1 MAGPRPADS
10 LSHGALRGPGARPA
24 DPAAG
29 GRAASSSCHSGE
41 VRRAGGAR
49 GRGGLASERCAV
61 AHENKEECLTINS
74 FKILMADSSSD
85 SDNFLRGRIGRR
97 PLRASHNRAQNYGAE
112 EVKEKIHTLASTLQD
127 TNRNLR
133 HVDHLLGQYREYNKE
148 QTKAITTLKET
159 LEQSIGQLRSQ
170 RLTRNSVMRSASL
183 SSLCPSDLDGEGTSG
198 NRHFLPTS
206 PLRGYGDSRGNKHRR
221 SRSANV
227 RFVHEADNVDQLHSF
242 HQSLRDLSS
251 EQLRLGDDISREL
264 SRRNRTDA
272 ELRKTLEELS
282 EKVTESQR
290 QETVSER
297 VERRLQEIEEE
308 MRAERQLVE
317 RRQEQLGH
325 VSLQLQEVLKKQDAK
340 ADETEELM
348 RNKLVKYESK
358 KHQLEQELE
367 QSRKKLSES
376 EDSREALLHQ
386 IEDLRSQLSR
396 AEEERLELQHQIS
409 YAAMH
414 RQSFQ
419 DVQDDDRRIRAVAER
434 YEREKQDLEKHIL
447 ELKAKLSHNAVMSEV
462 EELKRCIE
470 RKDKEKA
477 QLVMHIQVLTSDL
490 ENREKQQEKM
500 LDQLK
505 EIQDCYK
512 ACENE
517 RRQNELQ
524 SAELAQQAEEST
536 KEAERY
542 LTEFKHSEALR
553 LEIEKKR
560 EDLKVRA
567 QETIRQ
573 WKLKCKKLDRE
584 IEKQNQTISEM
595 MNKSSQALKEKDD
608 LKSQLL
614 SAISQIENLRKELN
628 DVLTKRAQQEELLH
642 CKEVKLDEMESHQ
655 VSLEEEIKEIQGTV
669 KKLEN
674 ELKKQVV
681 VQNQVQAEKEH
692 LKTEL
697 ANINLF
703 HKKDQE
709 RLLEMQADV
718 KNLSAIRVELTNRI
732 AEEEKA
738 KKELLKSLSDLQKQQ
753 ESSHEEMI
761 SANRQLKME
770 REIHQQELADLR
782 SELQNVKIKHEQNV
796 QELMKLLKQEKD
808 DAEAQIRMLKME
820 ILEEKNI
827 VKSQCRQLEKIKVE
841 CDKLTEELIQNKE
854 ENTKLKRKCEF
865 VKQELEKKE
874 KQISNEE
881 DHLRKMSEARLQFK
895 DQLRHLEMEQQSV
908 LSMIGSEIDA
918 ACEIFSR
925 DSMEKFKAISLT
937 PTVLNDPHRWLAET
951 KTKLQWLC
959 EEVKERE
966 SKEKKL
972 RCYLLQSREQLKHF
986 TQIKETEHQSLFKQI
1001 KTQEKLLEEV
1011 HREKRELLEKT
1022 HRKEEEMGA
1031 LQERIMALEMSTR
1044 VALNHLESVPEK
1056 LSLLEDCKDTE
1067 ESRCRREMIEE
1078 RYMKY
1083 KEIVSSLQQQLEDS
1097 KQRVSRV
1104 KDVKMNANI
1113 SDIEVATQ
1121 SSSWRSQ
1128 NSFLCSSLLSSSG
1141 SLMKGMV
1148 PLDTSATKE
1157 DSTNVAVSE
1166 MKPQAEGGKQ

>member
-1 MAGPRPADS
+1 MERCG
-10 LSHGALRGPGARPA
+10 GPGARPA
-24 DPAAG
+24 APAAG

-41 VRRAGGAR
+41 V
-49 GRGGLASERCAV
+49 

-74 FKILMADSSSD
+74 FKTLMADSSSD
-85 SDNFLRGRIGRR
+85 SDNLFTARVGRR
-97 PLRASHNRAQNYGAE
+97 PLRASHSRAQNYGAE
-112 EVKEKIHTLASTLQD
+112 KVTEKIHTLASTLQD

-170 RLTRNSVMRSASL
+170 RLTRSSGMRSASL
-183 SSLCPSDLDGEGTSG
+183 SSLYPSDLDGEGTSG
-198 NRHFLPTS
+198 NHHFLPTS
-206 PLRGYGDSRGNKHRR
+206 PLRDYGVSQGNKHRR
-221 SRSANV
+221 SRSASV
-227 RFVHEADNVDQLHSF
+227 RFVSEADNVEQLHSF

-251 EQLRLGDDISREL
+251 EQVRLGDDISREL

-282 EKVTESQR
+282 EKLTESQR

-317 RRQEQLGH
+317 RRQDQLGH
-325 VSLQLQEVLKKQDAK
+325 VSLQLQEVLRKQDVK
-340 ADETEELM
+340 ADETEELV
-348 RNKLVKYESK
+348 RNKLVKYESE

-376 EDSREALLHQ
+376 EGSREALLHQ
-386 IEDLRSQLSR
+386 IEDLRSQLLR
-396 AEEERLELQHQIS
+396 AEEDRVELQHQIS

-414 RQSFQ
+414 RQSYQ
-419 DVQDDDRRIRAVAER
+419 DAQDDDRRIRAVAER

-505 EIQDCYK
+505 EIQNCYK
-512 ACENE
+512 ACESG
-517 RRQNELQ
+517 RRQTELQ
-524 SAELAQQAEEST
+524 SAELAQQVEEST

-542 LTEFKHSEALR
+542 LSEFKHSEALR

-584 IEKQNQTISEM
+584 VEKQNQTISELM
-595 MNKSSQALKEKDD
+595 DKNSQALKEKDD

-614 SAISQIENLRKELN
+614 SAINQIENLRKELN

-642 CKEVKLDEMESHQ
+642 CKEVKLNEMESHQ
-655 VSLEEEIKEIQGTV
+655 VSLEEEIKEVQGTV
-669 KKLEN
+669 KKLDN
-674 ELKKQVV
+674 ELKKQVFL
-681 VQNQVQAEKEH
+681 QKQMQAEKEH

-718 KNLSAIRVELTNRI
+718 KHLSAVRVELTNRI

-738 KKELLKSLSDLQKQQ
+738 KKELLKNLSDLQKQQ

-770 REIHQQELADLR
+770 REVHQQELADLR

-808 DAEAQIRMLKME
+808 DGEAQIRMLKME
-820 ILEEKNI
+820 LLEEKNI
-827 VKSQCRQLEKIKVE
+827 VKAQCRQLEKIKVE
-841 CDKLTEELIQNKE
+841 CDKLTEELTQNEE
-854 ENTKLKRKCEF
+854 ENIKLKRKCEF

-874 KQISNEE
+874 KQISNE

-895 DQLRHLEMEQQSV
+895 DQLRQLEMEQQSI

-925 DSMEKFKAISLT
+925 DSMEKFKAITLT

-959 EEVKERE
+959 EEVKERV

-1001 KTQEKLLEEV
+1001 KNQEKLLEEV

-1022 HRKEEEMGA
+1022 HRREEEMGA

-1056 LSLLEDCKDTE
+1056 LSLLEECRDTG
-1067 ESRCRREMIEE
+1067 ESHCRREMIEE
-1078 RYMKY
+1078 RYMRY
-1083 KEIVSSLQQQLEDS
+1083 KDIVTSLQQQLEDS
-1097 KQRVSRV
+1097 KQRVGQV
-1104 KDVKMNANI
+1104 KDVKMDAEI
-1113 SDIEVATQ
+1113 SDVEVAAH
-1121 SSSWRSQ
+1121 SSWRTQ
-1128 NSFLCSSLLSSSG
+1128 NSFLCSSPLSSSG
-1141 SLMKGMV
+1141 SLTKGMV
-1148 PLDTSATKE
+1148 PLDTSGTKE
-1157 DSTNVAVSE
+1157 DATNVAVTE
-1166 MKPQAEGGKQ
+1166 KKLQAEGGKL

>member
-1 MAGPRPADS
+1 MERCG
-10 LSHGALRGPGARPA
+10 GPGARPA
-24 DPAAG
+24 APAAG

-41 VRRAGGAR
+41 VAP
-49 GRGGLASERCAV
+49 
-61 AHENKEECLTINS
+61 ENKEECLTINS

-85 SDNFLRGRIGRR
+85 SDNLFTGRIGRR
-97 PLRASHNRAQNYGAE
+97 PLRASHSRAQNYGAE
-112 EVKEKIHTLASTLQD
+112 EVTEKIHTLASTLQD

-159 LEQSIGQLRSQ
+159 LEQSISQLRSQ
-170 RLTRNSVMRSASL
+170 RLTRNSGMRSASL
-183 SSLCPSDLDGEGTSG
+183 SSLYPSDLDGEGTSG

-206 PLRGYGDSRGNKHRR
+206 PLRDYGDSQGNKHRR
-221 SRSANV
+221 SRSASV
-227 RFVHEADNVDQLHSF
+227 RFVSEAENVEQLHSF

-251 EQLRLGDDISREL
+251 EQVRLGDDISREL

-282 EKVTESQR
+282 EKLTESQR

-317 RRQEQLGH
+317 RRQDQLGH
-325 VSLQLQEVLKKQDAK
+325 MSLQLQEVLRKQDVK
-340 ADETEELM
+340 ADETELM
-348 RNKLVKYESK
+348 RNKLVKYESE

-376 EDSREALLHQ
+376 EGSREALLHQ
-386 IEDLRSQLSR
+386 IEDLRSQLLR
-396 AEEERLELQHQIS
+396 AEEDRVELQHQIS
-409 YAAMH
+409 YAAMR
-414 RQSFQ
+414 RQSYQ

-447 ELKAKLSHNAVMSEV
+447 ELKAKLNHNAVMSEV

-505 EIQDCYK
+505 EIENCYK
-512 ACENE
+512 ACENG
-517 RRQNELQ
+517 RRQTELQ
-524 SAELAQQAEEST
+524 SAELAQQVEEST

-584 IEKQNQTISEM
+584 IEKQNQTISELM
-595 MNKSSQALKEKDD
+595 DKNSQALKEKDD

-614 SAISQIENLRKELN
+614 SAINQIENLRKELN

-642 CKEVKLDEMESHQ
+642 CKEVKLNEMESHQ
-655 VSLEEEIKEIQGTV
+655 VSLEEEIKEVQGTV

-674 ELKKQVV
+674 ELKNQVFL
-681 VQNQVQAEKEH
+681 QNQMQAEKEH

-697 ANINLF
+697 ASINLF

-718 KNLSAIRVELTNRI
+718 KHLSTVRVELTNRI

-796 QELMKLLKQEKD
+796 QELTKLLKQEKD

-820 ILEEKNI
+820 LLEEKNI
-827 VKSQCRQLEKIKVE
+827 VKAQCRQLEKIKVE
-841 CDKLTEELIQNKE
+841 CDKLTEELTQNEE
-854 ENTKLKRKCEF
+854 ENIKLKRKCEL
-865 VKQELEKKE
+865 VKQELEEKE

-881 DHLRKMSEARLQFK
+881 DHLKKMSEARLQFK
-895 DQLRHLEMEQQSV
+895 DQLRQLEMEQQSI

-925 DSMEKFKAISLT
+925 DSMEKLKAMSLT

-972 RCYLLQSREQLKHF
+972 RCYLLQSREQLKHL

-1001 KTQEKLLEEV
+1001 KSQEKLLDEV

-1022 HRKEEEMGA
+1022 HRREEEMGA

-1044 VALNHLESVPEK
+1044 VALTHLESVPEK
-1056 LSLLEDCKDTE
+1056 LSLLEDCRDTG
-1067 ESRCRREMIEE
+1067 ESHCRKEMIEE
-1078 RYMKY
+1078 RYMRY
-1083 KEIVSSLQQQLEDS
+1083 KDIVTSLQQQLEDS
-1097 KQRVSRV
+1097 KQRVRQV
-1104 KDVKMNANI
+1104 KDVKMDAAI
-1113 SDIEVATQ
+1113 SDVEVAAH
-1121 SSSWRSQ
+1121 SSSWRTQ
-1128 NSFLCSSLLSSSG
+1128 NSFLCSSPLSSSG
-1141 SLMKGMV
+1141 SLRKGMV
-1148 PLDTSATKE
+1148 PLDTSGTKE

-1166 MKPQAEGGKQ
+1166 MKLQADGGKQ

>member
-1 MAGPRPADS
+1 
-10 LSHGALRGPGARPA
+10 
-24 DPAAG
+24 
-29 GRAASSSCHSGE
+29 
-41 VRRAGGAR
+41 
-49 GRGGLASERCAV
+49 
-61 AHENKEECLTINS
+61 
-74 FKILMADSSSD
+74 
-85 SDNFLRGRIGRR
+85 
-97 PLRASHNRAQNYGAE
+97 
-112 EVKEKIHTLASTLQD
+112 

-133 HVDHLLGQYREYNKE
+133 RVDHLLGQYRDHNKE

-170 RLTRNSVMRSASL
+170 RLTRNFGMRSASL
-183 SSLCPSDLDGEGTSG
+183 SSLCPSDLDGEGISG
-198 NRHFLPTS
+198 SRHFLPTS
-206 PLRGYGDSRGNKHRR
+206 PLRTYGDSQGNKHRR

-227 RFVHEADNVDQLHSF
+227 RFVSEADNVDQLHSF

-251 EQLRLGDDISREL
+251 EQVRLGDDISREL

-282 EKVTESQR
+282 EKLTESQR

-308 MRAERQLVE
+308 MRAERQLIE
-317 RRQEQLGH
+317 RRQDQLGH
-325 VSLQLQEVLKKQDAK
+325 MSLQLQEV
-340 ADETEELM
+340 
-348 RNKLVKYESK
+348 
-358 KHQLEQELE
+358 
-367 QSRKKLSES
+367 
-376 EDSREALLHQ
+376 
-386 IEDLRSQLSR
+386 EDLRSQLLR
-396 AEEERLELQHQIS
+396 AEEDRVELQHQIS
-409 YAAMH
+409 YAALH
-414 RQSFQ
+414 RQSYQ
-419 DVQDDDRRIRAVAER
+419 DAQDDDRRIRAAER

-477 QLVMHIQVLTSDL
+477 QLVTHIQVSWFLLLFVWWHFLLFLNNFSSVLTSDL

-505 EIQDCYK
+505 EIQNCYK
-512 ACENE
+512 ACENG
-517 RRQNELQ
+517 RRQTELH
-524 SAELAQQAEEST
+524 SAELAQQVEEST

-573 WKLKCKKLDRE
+573 WKLKCKKLDRA
-584 IEKQNQTISEM
+584 IEKQNETINDLM
-595 MNKSSQALKEKDD
+595 GKNSQALKEKDD

-614 SAISQIENLRKELN
+614 SAINQIENLRKELN

-642 CKEVKLDEMESHQ
+642 RKEVKLNEMESHQ
-655 VSLEEEIKEIQGTV
+655 VSLEEEIKEVQGTV

-674 ELKKQVV
+674 ELKMQVFL
-681 VQNQVQAEKEH
+681 QNQMQSEKEH
-692 LKTEL
+692 LKKEL
-697 ANINLF
+697 GSINLF

-718 KNLSAIRVELTNRI
+718 KNLSAVRAELTNRL

-753 ESSHEEMI
+753 ESSHEEMT

-770 REIHQQELADLR
+770 REVHQQELADLR
-782 SELQNVKIKHEQNV
+782 SELQNMKIKHEQNV
-796 QELMKLLKQEKD
+796 QELMKLLNQEKD
-808 DAEAQIRMLKME
+808 NAEAQIRMLKME
-820 ILEEKNI
+820 LSEEKNI
-827 VKSQCRQLEKIKVE
+827 VKSQCRQLEKAKTE
-841 CDKLTEELIQNKE
+841 CDKLTEELTQNEE
-854 ENTKLKRKCEF
+854 ENIKLKRKCEL

-874 KQISNEE
+874 KQISNE

-895 DQLRHLEMEQQSV
+895 DQLHHLEMEQQSI

-918 ACEIFSR
+918 ACEVFSR

-937 PTVLNDPHRWLAET
+937 PTAQNDPHLWLAEA

-959 EEVKERE
+959 AEVKERE

-986 TQIKETEHQSLFKQI
+986 TQMKETEHQSLFKQI
-1001 KTQEKLLEEV
+1001 KKQEKLLEEV

-1031 LQERIMALEMSTR
+1031 LQVYFLLNYLSTR
-1044 VALNHLESVPEK
+1044 VVLDHLESVPEK
-1056 LSLLEDCKDTE
+1056 LSLLEDCKDTGVRKI
-1067 ESRCRREMIEE
+1067 SF
-1078 RYMKY
+1078 
-1083 KEIVSSLQQQLEDS
+1083 DS
-1097 KQRVSRV
+1097 
-1104 KDVKMNANI
+1104 
-1113 SDIEVATQ
+1113 
-1121 SSSWRSQ
+1121 
-1128 NSFLCSSLLSSSG
+1128 LSSSKMFW
-1141 SLMKGMV
+1141 LINILYECMDKW
-1148 PLDTSATKE
+1148 PNKKE
-1157 DSTNVAVSE
+1157 FGASMHNINFKSVLNHRSTNS
-1166 MKPQAEGGKQ
+1166 

>member
-1 MAGPRPADS
+1 MWTLCPMERCG
-10 LSHGALRGPGARPA
+10 GPGARPA
-24 DPAAG
+24 APAAG

-41 VRRAGGAR
+41 V
-49 GRGGLASERCAV
+49 V
-61 AHENKEECLTINS
+61 HENKEECLTINS
-74 FKILMADSSSD
+74 FKTLMAESSSD
-85 SDNFLRGRIGRR
+85 SDNLFTGRVGRR
-97 PLRASHNRAQNYGAE
+97 PLRASHSRAQNYGAE
-112 EVKEKIHTLASTLQD
+112 EVTEKIHTLASTLQD

-170 RLTRNSVMRSASL
+170 RLARNSGMRSASL
-183 SSLCPSDLDGEGTSG
+183 SSLYPSDLDGEGTSG

-206 PLRGYGDSRGNKHRR
+206 PLRDYGDSQGNKHRR
-221 SRSANV
+221 SRSASV
-227 RFVHEADNVDQLHSF
+227 RFVSEADNVEQLHSF

-251 EQLRLGDDISREL
+251 EQVRLGDDISREL

-282 EKVTESQR
+282 EKLTESQR

-317 RRQEQLGH
+317 RRQDQLGH
-325 VSLQLQEVLKKQDAK
+325 VSLQLQEVLRKQDVK

-348 RNKLVKYESK
+348 RNKLLKYESEK
-358 KHQLEQELE
+358 YQLEQELE

-376 EDSREALLHQ
+376 EGSREALLHQ
-386 IEDLRSQLSR
+386 IEDLRSQLLR
-396 AEEERLELQHQIS
+396 AEEDRAELQHQIS

-414 RQSFQ
+414 HRQSYQ
-419 DVQDDDRRIRAVAER
+419 DAQDDDRRIRAVAER

-505 EIQDCYK
+505 EIQNCYK
-512 ACENE
+512 ACESG
-517 RRQNELQ
+517 RRQTELQ
-524 SAELAQQAEEST
+524 SAELVQQVEEST

-542 LTEFKHSEALR
+542 LSEFKHSEALR
-553 LEIEKKR
+553 LEIEKKK

-584 IEKQNQTISEM
+584 VEKQNQTISELM
-595 MNKSSQALKEKDD
+595 DKNSQALKEKDD

-614 SAISQIENLRKELN
+614 SAINQIENLRKELN

-642 CKEVKLDEMESHQ
+642 CKEVKLNEMESHQ
-655 VSLEEEIKEIQGTV
+655 VSLEEEIKEVQGTV

-674 ELKKQVV
+674 ELKKQVFL
-681 VQNQVQAEKEH
+681 QNQMQAEKEQ

-697 ANINLF
+697 ATINLF

-718 KNLSAIRVELTNRI
+718 KHLSAVRVELTNRI

-770 REIHQQELADLR
+770 REIYQQELADLR

-796 QELMKLLKQEKD
+796 QELTKLLKQEKD

-820 ILEEKNI
+820 LLEEKNI
-827 VKSQCRQLEKIKVE
+827 VKAQCRQLEKIKVE
-841 CDKLTEELIQNKE
+841 CDKLTQELTQNEE
-854 ENTKLKRKCEF
+854 ENIKLKRKCEF

-895 DQLRHLEMEQQSV
+895 DQLHQLEMEQQSI

-1001 KTQEKLLEEV
+1001 KNQEKLLEEV

-1022 HRKEEEMGA
+1022 HRREEEMGA
-1031 LQERIMALEMSTR
+1031 LQERIMALEM
-1044 VALNHLESVPEK
+1044 ESH
-1056 LSLLEDCKDTE
+1056 
-1067 ESRCRREMIEE
+1067 CRREMIEE
-1078 RYMKY
+1078 RYMRY
-1083 KEIVSSLQQQLEDS
+1083 KDIVTSLQQQLEDS
-1097 KQRVSRV
+1097 KQRVGQV
-1104 KDVKMNANI
+1104 KDVKMDAEI
-1113 SDIEVATQ
+1113 SDVEVAAH
-1121 SSSWRSQ
+1121 SSWRTQ
-1128 NSFLCSSLLSSSG
+1128 NSFLCSSPLSSSG

-1148 PLDTSATKE
+1148 PLDTSGTKE
-1157 DSTNVAVSE
+1157 DSAKVALSD
-1166 MKPQAEGGKQ
+1166 MKLQAEGGKQ

>member
-1 MAGPRPADS
+1 
-10 LSHGALRGPGARPA
+10 
-24 DPAAG
+24 
-29 GRAASSSCHSGE
+29 
-41 VRRAGGAR
+41 
-49 GRGGLASERCAV
+49 
-61 AHENKEECLTINS
+61 
-74 FKILMADSSSD
+74 MADSSSD
-85 SDNFLRGRIGRR
+85 SDNFLTGRVGRR
-97 PLRASHNRAQNYGAE
+97 PLRASHNTAQNYGAE
-112 EVKEKIHTLASTLQD
+112 EVTEKIHTLASTLQD

-159 LEQSIGQLRSQ
+159 LEQSIDQLRSQ
-170 RLTRNSVMRSASL
+170 RLTRNSGMRSASL
-183 SSLCPSDLDGEGTSG
+183 SSLYPSDLDVEGTSG

-206 PLRGYGDSRGNKHRR
+206 PLRDYGDSQGNKHRR
-221 SRSANV
+221 SRSASV
-227 RFVHEADNVDQLHSF
+227 RFVNETDNVDQLHSF

-251 EQLRLGDDISREL
+251 EQVRLGDDISREL

-282 EKVTESQR
+282 EKLTESQR

-317 RRQEQLGH
+317 RRQDQLGH
-325 VSLQLQEVLKKQDAK
+325 VSLQLQEVLRKQDAK
-340 ADETEELM
+340 ADETEEFM
-348 RNKLVKYESK
+348 RNKLVKYESE
-358 KHQLEQELE
+358 KHQM
-367 QSRKKLSES
+367 
-376 EDSREALLHQ
+376 
-386 IEDLRSQLSR
+386 EDLRSQLLR
-396 AEEERLELQHQIS
+396 AEEDRVELQHQIS

-414 RQSFQ
+414 RQSYQ
-419 DVQDDDRRIRAVAER
+419 DVQDDDRRIRGVTER

-477 QLVMHIQVLTSDL
+477 QLVMHIQGLTSDL

-505 EIQDCYK
+505 EIQNCYK
-512 ACENE
+512 ACENG
-517 RRQNELQ
+517 RRQSELQ
-524 SAELAQQAEEST
+524 SAELAQQVEEST

-573 WKLKCKKLDRE
+573 WKLKCKKLNRE
-584 IEKQNQTISEM
+584 IEKQNQTISELM
-595 MNKSSQALKEKDD
+595 DKNSQALKDKDD

-614 SAISQIENLRKELN
+614 SAINQIENLRKELD

-642 CKEVKLDEMESHQ
+642 CKEVKLNEMQSHQ
-655 VSLEEEIKEIQGTV
+655 VSLEEEIKEVQGTV

-674 ELKKQVV
+674 ELKKQVFL
-681 VQNQVQAEKEH
+681 QNQMQAEKEH

-697 ANINLF
+697 ATINSF

-709 RLLEMQADV
+709 QLLEMQADV
-718 KNLSAIRVELTNRI
+718 KNLSAVRVELTNRI

-753 ESSHEEMI
+753 ESNHEEMI

-796 QELMKLLKQEKD
+796 QELRKLLKQEKD

-820 ILEEKNI
+820 LLEEKNI
-827 VKSQCRQLEKIKVE
+827 IKNQCRQLEKIKVE
-841 CDKLTEELIQNKE
+841 YDKLTEELTQNEE
-854 ENTKLKRKCEF
+854 ENIKLKRKCEF
-865 VKQELEKKE
+865 LKQELEKKE
-874 KQISNEE
+874 KQISNE

-895 DQLRHLEMEQQSV
+895 DQLRHLEMEQQSI

-925 DSMEKFKAISLT
+925 ESMEKFKAISLT
-937 PTVLNDPHRWLAET
+937 PTVLNDPHRWLAEA

-1022 HRKEEEMGA
+1022 HRREEEMGA

-1056 LSLLEDCKDTE
+1056 LSLLEDRKDTG
-1067 ESRCRREMIEE
+1067 ESHFRMEMIEE

-1083 KEIVSSLQQQLEDS
+1083 KDIVSSLQQQLKDS
-1097 KQRVSRV
+1097 KQRVRQV
-1104 KDVKMNANI
+1104 KDVKRDAEI
-1113 SDIEVATQ
+1113 SDIEVAAH
-1121 SSSWRSQ
+1121 SSSWRTQ
-1128 NSFLCSSLLSSSG
+1128 NSFLCSSPLSSSG

-1148 PLDTSATKE
+1148 PLDASATKE
-1157 DSTNVAVSE
+1157 DSPNVAVSE
-1166 MKPQAEGGKQ
+1166 MKLQAEGGRK

>member
-1 MAGPRPADS
+1 
-10 LSHGALRGPGARPA
+10 
-24 DPAAG
+24 
-29 GRAASSSCHSGE
+29 
-41 VRRAGGAR
+41 
-49 GRGGLASERCAV
+49 
-61 AHENKEECLTINS
+61 
-74 FKILMADSSSD
+74 MADSSSD
-85 SDNFLRGRIGRR
+85 SDNFLTGRVGRR
-97 PLRASHNRAQNYGAE
+97 PLRASHNTAQNYGAE
-112 EVKEKIHTLASTLQD
+112 EVTEKIHTLASTLQD

-159 LEQSIGQLRSQ
+159 LEQSIDQLRSQ
-170 RLTRNSVMRSASL
+170 RLTRNSGMRSASL
-183 SSLCPSDLDGEGTSG
+183 SSLYPSDLDVEGTSG

-206 PLRGYGDSRGNKHRR
+206 PLRDYGDSQGNKHRR
-221 SRSANV
+221 SRSASV
-227 RFVHEADNVDQLHSF
+227 RFVNETDNVDQLHSF

-251 EQLRLGDDISREL
+251 EQVRLGDDISREL

-282 EKVTESQR
+282 EKLTESQR

-317 RRQEQLGH
+317 RRQDQLGH
-325 VSLQLQEVLKKQDAK
+325 VSLQLQEVLRKQDAK
-340 ADETEELM
+340 ADETEEFM
-348 RNKLVKYESK
+348 RNKLVKYESE

-376 EDSREALLHQ
+376 EGSREALLHQ
-386 IEDLRSQLSR
+386 MEDLRSQLLR
-396 AEEERLELQHQIS
+396 AEEDRVELQHQIS

-414 RQSFQ
+414 RQSYQ
-419 DVQDDDRRIRAVAER
+419 DVQDDDRRIRGVTER

-477 QLVMHIQVLTSDL
+477 QLVMHIQGLTSDL

-505 EIQDCYK
+505 EIQNCYK
-512 ACENE
+512 ACENG
-517 RRQNELQ
+517 RRQSELQ
-524 SAELAQQAEEST
+524 SAELAQQVEEST

-573 WKLKCKKLDRE
+573 WKLKCKKLNRE
-584 IEKQNQTISEM
+584 IEKQNQTISELM
-595 MNKSSQALKEKDD
+595 DKNSQALKDKDD

-614 SAISQIENLRKELN
+614 SAINQIENLRKELD

-642 CKEVKLDEMESHQ
+642 CKEVKLNEMQSHQ
-655 VSLEEEIKEIQGTV
+655 VSLEEEIKEVQGTV

-674 ELKKQVV
+674 ELKKQVFL
-681 VQNQVQAEKEH
+681 QNQMQAEKEH

-697 ANINLF
+697 ATINSF

-709 RLLEMQADV
+709 QLLEMQADV
-718 KNLSAIRVELTNRI
+718 KNLSAVRVELTNRI

-753 ESSHEEMI
+753 ESNHEEMI

-796 QELMKLLKQEKD
+796 QELRKLLKQEKD

-820 ILEEKNI
+820 LLEEKNI
-827 VKSQCRQLEKIKVE
+827 IKNQCRQLEKIKVE
-841 CDKLTEELIQNKE
+841 YDKLTEELTQNEE
-854 ENTKLKRKCEF
+854 ENIKLKRKCEF
-865 VKQELEKKE
+865 LKQELEKKE
-874 KQISNEE
+874 KQISNE

-895 DQLRHLEMEQQSV
+895 DQLRHLEMEQQSI

-925 DSMEKFKAISLT
+925 ESMEKFKAISLT
-937 PTVLNDPHRWLAET
+937 PTVLNDPHRWLAEA

-1022 HRKEEEMGA
+1022 HRREEEMGA

-1056 LSLLEDCKDTE
+1056 LSLLEDRKDTG
-1067 ESRCRREMIEE
+1067 ESHFRMEMIEE

-1083 KEIVSSLQQQLEDS
+1083 KDIVSSLQQQLKDS
-1097 KQRVSRV
+1097 KQRVRQV
-1104 KDVKMNANI
+1104 KDVKRDAEI
-1113 SDIEVATQ
+1113 SDIEVAAH
-1121 SSSWRSQ
+1121 SSSWRTQ
-1128 NSFLCSSLLSSSG
+1128 NSFLCSSPLSSSG

-1148 PLDTSATKE
+1148 PLDASATKE
-1157 DSTNVAVSE
+1157 DSPNVAVSE
-1166 MKPQAEGGKQ
+1166 MKLQAEGGRK